1 MLHYRKYMIY
11 MVAIGGLHLY
21 CSWVLLVSK
30 QDHLL
35 IKVMCT
41 DYQFSANAHLKMNR
55 LFDVIVTSF

>member
-1 MLHYRKYMIY
+1 MIY